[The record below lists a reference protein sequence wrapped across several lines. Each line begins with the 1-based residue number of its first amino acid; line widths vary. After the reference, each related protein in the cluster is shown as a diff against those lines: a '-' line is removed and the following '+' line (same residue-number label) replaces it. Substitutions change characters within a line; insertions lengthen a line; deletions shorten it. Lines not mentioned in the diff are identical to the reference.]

1 MIRRPPR
8 STRTDTLF
16 PYTTLFRSKAI
27 PLAEQTCSA
36 VGAAVPESGEVEF
49 DQGTIGDVLPNRR
62 KIGGLEQAHTD
73 GVETGQQR
81 LTLSL
86 PTFQG
91 SDHTSGRTRFIGTVG
106 QFALVDGFGPRL
118 PAQTPNADRNHGV

>member
-27 PLAEQTCSA
+27 PLAEQTCLA

-49 DQGTIGDVLPNRR
+49 DQGTISDVLPNRR
-62 KIGGLEQAHTD
+62 KIGGIEQAHTD

-91 SDHTSGRTRFIGTVG
+91 YDHTLGRTRFIGTVG
-106 QFALVDGFGPRL
+106 QFAIVVGFGPRI
-118 PAQTPNADRNHGV
+118 ADQHAHAGTSSAA